1 MTSPTPTH
9 LAPYSATDAASPA
22 QDHSLL
28 APPEIDT
35 EAAAVETPA
44 LVLELNAAMRNMRR
58 LQHAANKAGVKLRPH
73 AKAHKC
79 PDIAR
84 LQIAEG
90 AVGICCQKVSEAI
103 PFVAAGIRDI
113 HISNEVVGPQKVRQ
127 LAELALVARMSVC
140 VDHASQID
148 ALAMSTDAVSAHLG
162 VFIEIDIGQH
172 RCGVATVDE
181 AVALAKHI
189 AAHPQLEFRG
199 LQAYHGGMQHK
210 RGFEERKAMAEQAAS
225 RAAQIAR
232 ALRDAGYP
240 CETITGG
247 GSGSAEF
254 DFTSGVFTEI
264 QAGSYVFM
272 DVDYASNDYVG
283 ELRFEHSLFI
293 AASVMSV
300 SVPDQVVV
308 DAGLKS
314 MSVDS
319 GLPWIWENAQRSD
332 AFAYTA
338 ANDEHG
344 IVRRIEQTG
353 ASDTPS
359 THDQQPFPSIGAR
372 VMLVPGHCD
381 PTFNLYDRLVVI
393 DQDRVA
399 HVWPIS
405 ARGMSW

>member
-9 LAPYSATDAASPA
+9 PAQFASSDAAAPA
-22 QDHSLL
+22 SDHSLL
-28 APPEIDT
+28 APPEIDSD
-35 EAAAVETPA
+35 AAAIETPA
-44 LVLELNAAMRNMRR
+44 LVLDLNAAMRNIRR

-84 LQIAEG
+84 LQLAEG

-103 PFVAAGIRDI
+103 PFVAAGVRDI
-113 HISNEVVGPQKVRQ
+113 HISNEIVGPQKVRQ
-127 LAELALVARMSVC
+127 LADLALHARMSVC
-140 VDHASQID
+140 VDHVSQID

-172 RCGVATVDE
+172 RCGVATLNE

-189 AAHPQLEFRG
+189 AAFPQLEFRG

-210 RGFEERKAMAEQAAS
+210 RGFDERKEMAAQAAS
-225 RAAQIAR
+225 RAAEIAQG
-232 ALRDAGYP
+232 LRDAGYP

-247 GSGSAEF
+247 GTGSAEF
-254 DFTSGVFTEI
+254 DFASGVFTEI

-272 DVDYASNDYVG
+272 DADYASNDYVG
-283 ELRFEHSLFI
+283 ELHFEHSLFI

-300 SVPDQVVV
+300 AVQDQVVL

-319 GLPWIWENAQRSD
+319 GLPWIWENAQRSTS
-332 AFAYTA
+332 FTYTA

-344 IVRRIEQTG
+344 IVRRVDHSG
-353 ASDTPS
+353 S
-359 THDQQPFPSIGAR
+359 TDDATSGELAPFPSLGAQ

-381 PTFNLYDRLVVI
+381 PTFNVYNRLVVI
-393 DQDRVA
+393 EQERVA
-399 HVWPIS
+399 HVWPIA